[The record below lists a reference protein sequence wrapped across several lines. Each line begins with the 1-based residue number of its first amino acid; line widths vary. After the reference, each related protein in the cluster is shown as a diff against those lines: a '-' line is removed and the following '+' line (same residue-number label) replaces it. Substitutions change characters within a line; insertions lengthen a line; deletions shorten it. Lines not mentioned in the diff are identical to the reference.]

1 MNGGDYMGYQIKIP
15 ACIYGGEGC
24 IENINNIIEKENAKK
39 LIVYTDK
46 GIRKAGLLDIF
57 TRVVDEIEAEYKVID
72 DLTAEPAYQDA
83 ERVIRE
89 AEDYSADL
97 IIGIGGG
104 SVMDAAK
111 LCSVLKGADYTI
123 RDLLKDPTRARKQV
137 KTVMIPT
144 TCGTGSEATCNAIVA
159 IPEEESKQGIVN
171 DSMIPDY
178 VILDSQMI
186 RKLPKSIVAATGVD
200 ALAHVVECYT
210 SKKATPFSDTYAAAG
225 ARLIFHNIREA
236 YSNPDNMEA
245 KNSMLL
251 GAFYGGVAITGSGTT
266 AVHALSYP
274 LGGKYHIAHGVSNA
288 ILFAHV
294 MEYNKEACKDRLAQL
309 CDAVFPEQNSK
320 NVDEKADYIIGQIAD
335 IVKVTDIPTDLNQFG
350 VKMEDLDFLVDAGSK
365 QTRLLVNNMRELSLE
380 DIRTIYLKVLK

>member
-1 MNGGDYMGYQIKIP
+1 MSYQIKIP
-15 ACIYGGEGC
+15 SCIYGGEGC
-24 IENINNIIEKENAKK
+24 IENIKGIIEKENAKK

-380 DIRTIYLKVLK
+380 DIRTIYKRVLK